1 MGQVHK
7 IKKGLDIRLVGEADK
22 VVVGSGALH
31 TIMVS
36 PEDFFGIRPKTLV
49 NAGDEV
55 LAGTPIMFD
64 KNNEAHKIVSPVS
77 GEVIEVV
84 RGAKRKLLG
93 IKILADKD
101 IRYVEHGA
109 ISLSSISAENLT
121 EKLCQAGLWSGIKM
135 RPYNAIAFP
144 ELKPKAVFISAF
156 DSAPL
161 APDYDFVVQGQEA
174 AFELGLQA
182 LAKVSGAKV
191 HLGVHAQK
199 TKSAAFLQTKAAQV
213 HTFDGP
219 HPSGL
224 LSTQI
229 GLISPVNRGEVVWTS
244 SVQEVIAIGKF
255 IQTGRF
261 DATRLVA
268 LTGGGLKERKYAR
281 TIGGASMASLVSDA
295 QTNGDH
301 QRWISG
307 NVFTG
312 RKVSKEGYLG
322 YFENQVTLIE
332 EGGEPEF
339 FGWIAPG
346 FNKFSLSRTFFS
358 WAMPGKKYNLNT
370 SMNGEERAFV
380 VTGEYEKVFPLDI
393 LPVQL
398 LKAILTG
405 DIEKQEQLGIYEVV
419 PEDFALC
426 EFVCTSKIESQAIV
440 EGAMLQLYGELVDS
454 MKPEE
459 HHHG

>member
-7 IKKGLDIRLVGEADK
+7 IKKGLDIRLVGEVDK
-22 VVVGSGALH
+22 VVTGSGALH

-49 NAGDEV
+49 TAGDEV

-77 GEVIEVV
+77 GEVVEVV

-101 IRYVEHGA
+101 TRYVEHGA
-109 ISLSSISAENLT
+109 VSLSSVSAEDLT

-144 ELKPKAVFISAF
+144 ELKPKAVFVSAF

-161 APDYDFVVQGQEA
+161 APDFDFVVQGQEE

-199 TKSAAFLQTKAAQV
+199 TKSTAFLQTKAAQV

-229 GLISPVNRGEVVWTS
+229 GLISPINRGEVVWTS
-244 SVQEVIAIGKF
+244 GVQEVIAIGKF

-268 LTGGGLKERKYAR
+268 LTGAGLKQRHYVR
-281 TIGGASMASLVSDA
+281 TVSGAPMSVLIEEG
-295 QTNGDH
+295 QTNGAH

-307 NVFTG
+307 NVLTG
-312 RKVSKEGYLG
+312 RKVGKDSYLG
-322 YFENQVTLIE
+322 YFDSQVTLIE

-358 WAMPGKKYNLNT
+358 WATPNKKYNLNT

-393 LPVQL
+393 LPVHL
-398 LKAILTG
+398 LKAIITG
-405 DIEKQEQLGIYEVV
+405 DIEQQEHLGIYEIV

>member
-7 IKKGLDIRLVGEADK
+7 IKKGLDIRLVGEAEKTVASAD
-22 VVVGSGALH
+22 ALH
-31 TIMVS
+31 TVMVS

-49 NAGDEV
+49 TAGDEV

-64 KNNEAHKIVSPVS
+64 KNNDAHKIVSPVS
-77 GEVIEVV
+77 GEVVEVV

-93 IKILADKD
+93 IKILADKET
-101 IRYVEHGA
+101 RFVEHGA
-109 ISLSSISAENLT
+109 ISLASITAEQLT
-121 EKLCQAGLWSGIKM
+121 EKLCLAGLWSGIKM

-144 ELKPKAVFISAF
+144 ELKPKAVFVSAF

-161 APDYDFVVQGQEA
+161 APDYDFIVNGQEA
-174 AFELGLQA
+174 AFELGLQV

-199 TKSAAFLQTKAAQV
+199 TKSAAFLQTKSAQV

-229 GLISPVNRGEVVWTS
+229 GLISPINRGEVVWTAN
-244 SVQEVIAIGKF
+244 VQDIIAMGKF

-261 DATRLVA
+261 DASRLVA
-268 LTGGGLKERKYAR
+268 LTGAGLKQNKYVR
-281 TIGGASMASLVSDA
+281 TVGGAPMSSLISDG
-295 QTNGDH
+295 QTNGAN

-312 RKVSKEGYLG
+312 RNVGKNGYLG

-346 FNKFSLSRTFFS
+346 FDKFSLSRTFFS

-370 SMNGEERAFV
+370 NMNGEERAFV
-380 VTGEYEKVFPLDI
+380 VSGEYEKVFPLDI

-398 LKAILTG
+398 LKAIITG
-405 DIEKQEQLGIYEVV
+405 DIEKQEQLGIYEIV

-454 MKPEE
+454 LKPEE